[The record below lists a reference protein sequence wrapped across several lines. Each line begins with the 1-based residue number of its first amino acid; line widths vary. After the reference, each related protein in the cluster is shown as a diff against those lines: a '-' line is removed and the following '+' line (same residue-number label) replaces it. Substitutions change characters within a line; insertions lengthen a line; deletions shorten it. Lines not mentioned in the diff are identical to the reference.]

1 MVTSASNQ
9 LEENYKKKEDK
20 VHGRNKITSKKE
32 QTKSSVKY
40 VNLYLYQCI

>member
-20 VHGRNKITSKKE
+20 VHGRNKITSKKRTNE
-32 QTKSSVKY
+32 IISEI
-40 VNLYLYQCI
+40 C